1 MADKIPID
9 NKLKTAGNIAGKN
22 CLLAGFLIIPFSKIK
37 FLMGSYIYSLRTISF
52 NTSLF
57 PEQDILQ
64 I

>member
-9 NKLKTAGNIAGKN
+9 NKLKTVGNIAGKN
-22 CLLAGFLIIPFSKIK
+22 CPFADFLIIPFSKIK
-37 FLMGSYIYSLRTISF
+37 FLIGSCIYLLRTISF